1 MPAAIIKNF
10 DARKYALVDL
20 HLHLD
25 GSLSMA
31 DAIHMAA
38 VEGVSL
44 PAERSAVER
53 LLACPESCGS
63 LNDYTQGEEAVNNLY
78 QQYTMLKNAIREM
91 GGYEADEEID

>member
-38 VEGVSL
+38 AMAHS
-44 PAERSAVER
+44 ASCRS
-53 LLACPESCGS
+53 S
-63 LNDYTQGEEAVNNLY
+63 
-78 QQYTMLKNAIREM
+78 
-91 GGYEADEEID
+91 

>member
-25 GSLSMA
+25 GSLSID

-38 VEGVSL
+38 IEGVSL
-44 PAERSAVER
+44 PADRSEIEK
-53 LLACPESCGS
+53 LLVCPENCKS
-63 LNDYTQGEEAVNNLY
+63 LNDY
-78 QQYTMLKNAIREM
+78 LKCFVLPESIMQSR
-91 GGYEADEEID
+91 